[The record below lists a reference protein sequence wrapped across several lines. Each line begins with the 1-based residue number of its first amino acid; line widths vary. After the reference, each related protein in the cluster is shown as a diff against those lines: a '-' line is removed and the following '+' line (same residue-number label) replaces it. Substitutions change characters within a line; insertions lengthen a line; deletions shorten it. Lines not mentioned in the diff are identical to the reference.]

1 MGIRKILGVFPMR
14 PGSGWKFRVM
24 VELGGGYGR
33 RRSVD
38 VLCGGGRVVAD
49 VPGGDPGV
57 EGAVRD
63 YLDRRGIIV

>member
-1 MGIRKILGVFPMR
+1 
-14 PGSGWKFRVM
+14 M

-38 VLCGGGRVVAD
+38 VLCGGGRVAAD

-57 EGAVRD
+57 EDAVRD